1 MTAPP
6 GPAVA
11 PPPPGQRIAV
21 VGSGVAGLVAA
32 WMLDRVHDVTL
43 FEAEDYPG
51 GHTHTIT
58 IERGPDAGTPVDTG
72 FIVMNLRN
80 YPVLTRLL
88 ERLEVRLQPSTMT
101 FGFHC
106 ERTGFQYAGTGLPG
120 LFAQPGNLVRP
131 SFHRLLGDIVRFGR
145 RAKRD
150 LTAGTTAGLTL
161 GDYVAGLGLSARFR
175 RDYLEP
181 MGAAIW
187 SAPPGA
193 IAGFPAESFLRFFE
207 NHGLLTLTDLPQWQ
221 TVAGG
226 SHTYV
231 KRMLAGFRGRVRLRA
246 PVRQVCRTDDAVE
259 VTAGDAGVERFDQVV
274 IATHA
279 DQALRLLADP
289 SPDEQ
294 RLLGPWQYSRNH
306 TLLHTDVRVLPPS
319 RAAWASWNYTREA
332 VPGADDVVSVTYDMN
347 RLQRLRTRERYCV
360 TLNRRGPVD
369 PARVIAEMTY
379 THPLYGSASLAT
391 QAKLPALNGRRR
403 TWFCGGYFGYGFHE
417 DAARSGLHVAR
428 GFGLDL

>member
-1 MTAPP
+1 MTTPT
-6 GPAVA
+6 
-11 PPPPGQRIAV
+11 PPPGQRIAV

-58 IERGPDAGTPVDTG
+58 IEHGPDAGTPVDTG

-80 YPVLTRLL
+80 YPVLTRVFQ
-88 ERLEVRLQPSTMT
+88 RLGVRLQPSTMT

-106 ERTGFQYAGTGLPG
+106 ERTGFQYAGTPHGL
-120 LFAQPGNLVRP
+120 LAQPGNLLRP

-145 RAKRD
+145 RAKHD
-150 LTAGTTAGLTL
+150 LATGAVADQTL
-161 GDYVAGLGLSARFR
+161 GDYVAGLGLSERLR

-221 TVAGG
+221 TVTGG

-231 KRMLAGFRGRVRLRA
+231 KRMLAGFRGRLLLRA
-246 PVRQVCRTDDAVE
+246 PVRQVRRADDAVE
-259 VTAGDAGVERFDQVV
+259 VIVEGAAAERFDQVV
-274 IATHA
+274 VAAHA

-294 RLLGPWQYSRNH
+294 RLLGPWRYSRNR
-306 TLLHTDVRVLPPS
+306 TLLHTDVRVLPPR
-319 RAAWASWNYTREA
+319 RAAWAAWNYAREA
-332 VPGADDVVSVTYDMN
+332 VPGADDAVSVTYDMT

-360 TLNRRGPVD
+360 TLNRHGAVD
-369 PARVIAEMTY
+369 PVRVIAEMTY
-379 THPLYGSASLAT
+379 THPLYDPASLAT
-391 QAKLPALNGRRR
+391 QPELPTLNGRRR
-403 TWFCGGYFGYGFHE
+403 TWFCGGYFGHGFHE

>member
-1 MTAPP
+1 MTTPTP
-6 GPAVA
+6 L
-11 PPPPGQRIAV
+11 PGQRIAV

-32 WMLDRVHDVTL
+32 WLLDRVHDVTL

-51 GHTHTIT
+51 GHTHTLT
-58 IERGPDAGTPVDTG
+58 IDRGPDAGTPVDTG

-80 YPVLTRLL
+80 YPVLTRVLQ
-88 ERLEVRLQPSTMT
+88 RLGVRLQPSTMT

-106 ERTGFQYAGTGLPG
+106 ERTGFQYAGTPRG
-120 LFAQPGNLVRP
+120 LFAQPGNLLRP
-131 SFHRLLGDIVRFGR
+131 SFHRLLADIVRFGR
-145 RAKRD
+145 LARRD
-150 LTAGTTAGLTL
+150 LLSGAVGNRTL

-175 RDYLEP
+175 HDYLGP

-193 IAGFPAESFLRFFE
+193 IAGFPAGSFLRFFE

-231 KRMLAGFRGRVRLRA
+231 KRMLAGFRGRVLLHA
-246 PVRQVCRTDDAVE
+246 PVRQVRRTDNAVE
-259 VTAGDAGVERFDQVV
+259 VTVEGAGAERFDQVV
-274 IATHA
+274 IAAHA

-294 RLLGPWQYSRNH
+294 RLLGPWRYSHNR
-306 TLLHTDVRVLPPS
+306 TLLHTDVRVLPPR

-332 VPGADDVVSVTYDMN
+332 VPGVDDTVSVTYDMN

-360 TLNRRGPVD
+360 TLNRRGAVD

-379 THPLYGSASLAT
+379 THPLYDPASLAT
-391 QAKLPALNGRRR
+391 QPELPRLNGARR
-403 TWFCGGYFGYGFHE
+403 TWFCGGYFGHGFHE

>member
-1 MTAPP
+1 MTTPP

-11 PPPPGQRIAV
+11 APPGQRIAV

-150 LTAGTTAGLTL
+150 LAAGATAGLTL

-221 TVAGG
+221 AVAGG

-246 PVRQVCRTDDAVE
+246 PVRQVRRADDAVE
-259 VTAGDAGVERFDQVV
+259 VTAEGAGAERFDQVV

-319 RAAWASWNYTREA
+319 RAAWAAWNYTREA
-332 VPGADDVVSVTYDMN
+332 VTGADDVVSVTYDMN

-379 THPLYGSASLAT
+379 THPLYGFASLAT
-391 QAKLPALNGRRR
+391 QAELPALNGRRR

>member
-1 MTAPP
+1 MTGPMAP
-6 GPAVA
+6 AA
-11 PPPPGQRIAV
+11 APPPGQRIAV

-32 WMLDRVHDVTL
+32 WLLDRVHDVTL

-51 GHTHTIT
+51 GHTHTIA

-80 YPVLTRLL
+80 YPVLTRVF
-88 ERLEVRLQPSTMT
+88 ERLGVGLRDSTMT
-101 FGFHC
+101 FGFHD
-106 ERTGFQYAGTGLPG
+106 EGTGFQYAGTPRG
-120 LFAQPGNLVRP
+120 LFAQPENLLRP
-131 SFHRLLGDIVRFGR
+131 SFHRLLADIVRFGR

-150 LTAGTTAGLTL
+150 LATGALADRTL
-161 GDYVAGLGLSARFR
+161 GDYVAGLGLSVRFR

-193 IAGFPAESFLRFFE
+193 VADFAAEAFLRFFE
-207 NHGLLTLTDLPQWQ
+207 NHGLLTLTDLPQWK

-231 KRMLAGFRGRVRLRA
+231 NRMLAGFRGRVRLRA
-246 PVRQVCRTDDAVE
+246 PVRQVRRTGDAVE
-259 VTAGDAGVERFDQVV
+259 VSVEGAGAERFDHVV
-274 IATHA
+274 VATHA

-289 SPDEQ
+289 SDDERR
-294 RLLGPWQYSRNH
+294 RLGAWRYSTNR
-306 TLLHTDVRVLPPS
+306 TLLHTDTRVLPPR
-319 RAAWASWNYTREA
+319 RAAWAAWNYTREA
-332 VPGADDVVSVTYDMN
+332 AAGTDDAVSVTYDMN
-347 RLQRLRTRERYCV
+347 TLQGLRTRERYLV
-360 TLNRRGPVD
+360 TLNRRGPVE
-369 PARVIAEMTY
+369 PARVVAEMTY
-379 THPLYGSASLAT
+379 THPLYDFASLAT
-391 QAKLPALNGRRR
+391 QPGLPALNGVRR
-403 TWFCGGYFGYGFHE
+403 TWFCGGYFGHGFHE

>member
-1 MTAPP
+1 MTT
-6 GPAVA
+6 
-11 PPPPGQRIAV
+11 PPPGQRIAV

-58 IERGPDAGTPVDTG
+58 IEHGPDAGTPVDTG

-80 YPVLTRLL
+80 YPVLTRLF
-88 ERLEVRLQPSTMT
+88 ERLEVRLQPGTMT
-101 FGFHC
+101 FGYHC
-106 ERTGFQYAGTGLPG
+106 ERTGFQYAGTPGG

-131 SFHRLLGDIVRFGR
+131 SFHRLLGDIVGFGR

-150 LTAGTTAGLTL
+150 LATGAAAHLTL
-161 GDYVAGLGLSARFR
+161 GDYVAGLGLSERFR

-221 TVAGG
+221 CVAGG

-231 KRMLAGFRGRVRLRA
+231 KRMLDGFRGRVRLRA
-246 PVRQVCRTDDAVE
+246 PVRQVRRADDAVE
-259 VTAGDAGVERFDQVV
+259 VTAEGAGAERFDQVV

-279 DQALRLLADP
+279 DQASRLLADP
-289 SPDEQ
+289 SPDER

-306 TLLHTDVRVLPPS
+306 TLLHTDVRVLPPR
-319 RAAWASWNYTREA
+319 RAAWAAWNYTREA
-332 VPGADDVVSVTYDMN
+332 VPGADDVVSVTYDMT

-360 TLNRRGPVD
+360 TLNRRGQVD
-369 PARVIAEMTY
+369 PARVVAEMTY
-379 THPLYGSASLAT
+379 THPLYDFASLAT
-391 QAKLPALNGRRR
+391 QAELPALNGRRR

>member
-1 MTAPP
+1 MTTPP

-11 PPPPGQRIAV
+11 APPGQRIAV

-131 SFHRLLGDIVRFGR
+131 SFHRLLADIVRFGR

-150 LTAGTTAGLTL
+150 LAAGTTAGLTL

-221 TVAGG
+221 AVAGG

-246 PVRQVCRTDDAVE
+246 PVRQVRRADDAVE
-259 VTAGDAGVERFDQVV
+259 VTAEGAGAERFDQVV

-379 THPLYGSASLAT
+379 THPLYGFASLAT
-391 QAKLPALNGRRR
+391 QAELPALNGRRR

>member
-1 MTAPP
+1 MAT
-6 GPAVA
+6 PAESTPA
-11 PPPPGQRIAV
+11 PPPGQRVAV

-32 WMLDRVHDVTL
+32 WRLDPVHDVTV

-58 IERGPDAGTPVDTG
+58 IEHGPDAGTPVDTG

-80 YPVLTRLL
+80 YPVLTRVF
-88 ERLEVRLQPSTMT
+88 ERLGVELRDSTMT
-101 FGFHC
+101 FGFHD
-106 ERTGFQYAGTGLPG
+106 ERTGFQYAGTGPAG

-131 SFHRLLGDIVRFGR
+131 SFHRLLADIVGFGR
-145 RAKRD
+145 RARRD
-150 LTAGTTAGLTL
+150 LAANALAGRTL
-161 GDYVAGLGLSARFR
+161 GDYVAGLRLSERFR

-193 IAGFPAESFLRFFE
+193 IAGFPAEAFLRFFE

-231 KRMLAGFRGRVRLRA
+231 KRMLAGFRGRVRLST
-246 PVRQVCRTDDAVE
+246 PVRQVRRTGDAVE
-259 VTAGDAGVERFDQVV
+259 VSVEGEGAERFDQLVV
-274 IATHA
+274 ATHA

-289 SPDEQ
+289 APDER
-294 RLLGPWQYSRNH
+294 RLLGPWSYSRNR
-306 TLLHTDVRVLPPS
+306 TLLHTDVRVLPPR
-319 RAAWASWNYTREA
+319 RAAWAAWNYTREA
-332 VPGADDVVSVTYDMN
+332 VPGADDAVSVTYDMN

-369 PARVIAEMTY
+369 PGRVVAEMTY
-379 THPLYGSASLAT
+379 THPLYDFASLAT
-391 QAKLPALNGRRR
+391 QAELPALNGRRR
-403 TWFCGGYFGYGFHE
+403 TWFCGGYFGHGFHE
-417 DAARSGLHVAR
+417 DAARSGLHVAH
-428 GFGLDL
+428 GFGLEL